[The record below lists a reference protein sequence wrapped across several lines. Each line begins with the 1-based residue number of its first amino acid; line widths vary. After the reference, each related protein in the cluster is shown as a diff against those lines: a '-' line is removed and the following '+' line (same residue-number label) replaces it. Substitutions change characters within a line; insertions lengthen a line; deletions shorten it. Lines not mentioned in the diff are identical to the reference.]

1 MPTDRR
7 TSEQDDQLL
16 ALMGLGAQSGKKS
29 HYPELKR
36 RLAELERVQ
45 ALLDRAQD
53 AIFVVSLPDETV
65 EYRNESALGLRGGFG
80 RREQRPL
87 EDFLKG
93 PDGRGLTIRSCFPD
107 PGEGE
112 DRMILPLLTEKGVR
126 RFEASFM
133 AAETEGRLSGVLILR
148 DQEDRI
154 RTEARLAESLRQVE
168 QARMRTVHLTATL
181 VEIKD
186 SYTGKNQRQAAG
198 LAHAIG
204 TALGMTGDPLENL
217 VTATLLHDVGMMAI
231 PAEIL
236 CIPGPLR
243 PVDRRLMQE
252 HASIGCDILKKQGF
266 PPEIHLTV
274 LHHHERM
281 DASGY
286 PKGLKGEEIP
296 FGARIAGIADVTEA
310 MLSHRPYR
318 PAWPLEKVLEELS
331 GKKGVL
337 YDPEAAET
345 CIKLLE
351 GGYTLDDEWFYKR

>member
-7 TSEQDDQLL
+7 TTEQDDQLL
-16 ALMGLGAQSGKKS
+16 ALMGLGARSGKKS

-65 EYRNESALGLRGGFG
+65 EYRNEAALAHRGGFG
-80 RREQRPL
+80 RGELRPL
-87 EDFLKG
+87 EEFLKG
-93 PDGRGLTIRSCFPD
+93 PDGRGLTIRSCFPAFPD
-107 PGEGE
+107 GEE
-112 DRMILPLLTEKGVR
+112 RMILPLVTEKGVR
-126 RFEASFM
+126 RFEASFL
-133 AAETEGRLSGVLILR
+133 AAETDGRLSGVLILR

-154 RTEARLAESLRQVE
+154 RAETRLAESLRQVE

-198 LAHAIG
+198 LAYAIG
-204 TALGMTGDPLENL
+204 TGLGMTGDPLENL

-243 PVDRRLMQE
+243 PVDRRLMEE

-266 PPEIHLTV
+266 PPEIYLTV
-274 LHHHERM
+274 LHHHERL
-281 DASGY
+281 DGSGY
-286 PKGLKGEEIP
+286 PEGLKGEDIP

-310 MLSHRPYR
+310 LLSHRPYR

-331 GKKGVL
+331 EKKGIL
-337 YDPEAAET
+337 YDHDGAEI
-345 CIKLLE
+345 CIRLLKE
-351 GGYTLDDEWFYKR
+351 GYTLDDQWFYK

>member
-1 MPTDRR
+1 
-7 TSEQDDQLL
+7 
-16 ALMGLGAQSGKKS
+16 
-29 HYPELKR
+29 
-36 RLAELERVQ
+36 
-45 ALLDRAQD
+45 
-53 AIFVVSLPDETV
+53 
-65 EYRNESALGLRGGFG
+65 
-80 RREQRPL
+80 
-87 EDFLKG
+87 
-93 PDGRGLTIRSCFPD
+93 
-107 PGEGE
+107 
-112 DRMILPLLTEKGVR
+112 MILPLVTEKGVR
-126 RFEASFM
+126 RFEASFL
-133 AAETEGRLSGVLILR
+133 AAETDGRLSGVLILR

-154 RTEARLAESLRQVE
+154 RAETRLAESLRQVE

-204 TALGMTGDPLENL
+204 TGLGMTGDPLENL

-243 PVDRRLMQE
+243 PVDRRLMEE

-266 PPEIHLTV
+266 PPEIYLTV
-274 LHHHERM
+274 LHHHERL
-281 DASGY
+281 DGSGY
-286 PKGLKGEEIP
+286 PEGLKGEYIP

-331 GKKGVL
+331 EKKGIL
-337 YDPEAAET
+337 YDHDGAEI
-345 CIKLLE
+345 CIRLLE
-351 GGYTLDDEWFYKR
+351 EGYTLDDQWFYK

>member
-1 MPTDRR
+1 MHTEKKSPQQ
-7 TSEQDDQLL
+7 EDQLL

-65 EYRNESALGLRGGFG
+65 EYRNESALRLRGSIG
-80 RREQRPL
+80 REEKRPL

-93 PDGRGLTIRSCFPD
+93 ADGRGLTIRSCFDAFPA
-107 PGEGE
+107 GEE
-112 DRMILPLLTEKGVR
+112 RKILPLLTEGGIR

-133 AAETEGRLSGVLILR
+133 SAETEGQLSGVLILR

-154 RTEARLAESLRQVE
+154 RAEERLAESLRQVE

-204 TALGMTGDPLENL
+204 TDLGLKGNTLENL

-266 PPEIHLTV
+266 PPEIYLTV
-274 LHHHERM
+274 LSHHERL
-281 DASGY
+281 DGSGY
-286 PKGLKGEEIP
+286 PQGLKGDDIP
-296 FGARIAGIADVTEA
+296 LGARIAGLADVVEA

-331 GKKGVL
+331 ANRGIL
-337 YDPEAAET
+337 YDPDAAEA
-345 CIKLLE
+345 CRNLLE
-351 GGYTLDDEWFYKR
+351 KGYTLDDGWFLKR